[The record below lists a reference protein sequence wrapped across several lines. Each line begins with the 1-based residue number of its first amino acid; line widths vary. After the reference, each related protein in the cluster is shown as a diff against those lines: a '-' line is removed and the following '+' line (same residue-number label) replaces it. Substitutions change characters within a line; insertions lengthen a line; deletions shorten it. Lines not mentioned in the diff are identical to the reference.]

1 MTYDRETHLAILQ
14 KAKTRNLQIADAYFN
29 QATMP
34 ESDEKVYDCQ
44 HQHHGLRREVDL
56 FDGTDLKWSTAILCQ
71 RCIDDIN
78 DNPDDP
84 REVYPAGTRED
95 QE

>member
-44 HQHHGLRREVDL
+44 HSKKL
-56 FDGTDLKWSTAILCQ
+56 
-71 RCIDDIN
+71 
-78 DNPDDP
+78 
-84 REVYPAGTRED
+84 
-95 QE
+95 